1 VLNRASRVFAVAAVV
16 LGGALLLGACGTSP
30 HVVSGA
36 TSSLRGT
43 SSTTTSQTSVGP
55 GTSVSPG
62 STSPGSTSPGSTSPG
77 STSPGSTSP
86 GSTGSTG
93 QAPTSPVNQQT
104 LSAFEAQLGALGQ
117 SLSQAVSGVDNTQ
130 GDS

>member
-77 STSPGSTSP
+77 STSPGST
-86 GSTGSTG
+86 GSTG